1 MARKDRLS
9 EVFSGSPATEEP
21 RGLPAGNPVAK
32 GSRKP
37 APFGLN
43 RYAAEH
49 LQKPNAR
56 YIQEIDP
63 ELIERGGPADRMD
76 ELDEAAETALR
87 DSIART
93 GQTTPV
99 LLRPDPEQPGRFRI
113 IYGRRRVRAIRSL
126 GQKVKA
132 IIRDDIT
139 DEDAVI
145 IQGQENSVRKDL
157 SFLERARFLVAIE
170 AEGFPRAVAIDALA
184 IDKARASNY
193 AKLGNTLPDSLA
205 RLIGPAPGIGRD
217 RWLAFVT
224 AYDGCSDAFDRVEA
238 ALTAPRPGA
247 ADSDARFGI
256 AFDALASAEKPAA
269 AKPAATAG
277 DIKTQIGLGEGR
289 DRKVFATVKTAK
301 GALSVSVPAKTGA
314 QKSFAE
320 HLSSRIEDMIREE
333 LDRWQKTG
341 GHAGD

>member
-9 EVFSGSPATEEP
+9 EVFSGEAAAGESG
-21 RGLPAGNPVAK
+21 RLPAGNPVAK

-76 ELDEAAETALR
+76 ELDEAAEAALR
-87 DSIART
+87 ESISRT

-99 LLRPDPEQPGRFRI
+99 LLRPDPEHPGRFRI

-157 SFLERARFLVAIE
+157 SFLERARFLIAIE

-193 AKLGNTLPDSLA
+193 AKLGKTLPDSLA

-217 RWLAFVT
+217 RWLAFVSAYEGCET
-224 AYDGCSDAFDRVEA
+224 AFERIEA
-238 ALTAPRPGA
+238 ALTAPRREA

-256 AFDALASAEKPAA
+256 AFEALAPAAKVAPEKPA
-269 AKPAATAG
+269 PSAG
-277 DIKTQIGLGEGR
+277 DSKMQIGLGEGK

-301 GALSVSVPAKTGA
+301 GAISVSVPAKTDA
-314 QKSFAE
+314 QKSFAD
-320 HLSSRIEDMIREE
+320 HLSSRIEDLIREE

-341 GHAGD
+341 GRTGD